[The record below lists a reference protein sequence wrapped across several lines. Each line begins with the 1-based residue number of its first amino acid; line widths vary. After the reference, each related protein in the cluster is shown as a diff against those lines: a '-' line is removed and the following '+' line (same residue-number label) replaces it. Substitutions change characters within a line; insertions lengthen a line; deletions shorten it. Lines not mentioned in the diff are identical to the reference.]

1 MSSSRLKKRADA
13 NLTSKQF
20 IERYQPKAARVREN
34 RSKLRLEMRRRKQRW
49 YIIKLPF
56 NRNKYNAL
64 FGSMRQATQNFLPYL
79 VTNRPFFFTFLF
91 FSFYLSFFFFF
102 FSFQLPLDTRSSSW
116 GVPPVA
122 PAVQSAPTADAG
134 EAALLR
140 VQSAQPSALLPL
152 HLPGCSAG
160 KESA

>member
-116 GVPPVA
+116 GARPRGPCGAVRPDGRRRGSSATAGLVS
-122 PAVQSAPTADAG
+122 PAFGPL
-134 EAALLR
+134 AL
-140 VQSAQPSALLPL
+140 ALARLL
-152 HLPGCSAG
+152 SW
-160 KESA
+160 